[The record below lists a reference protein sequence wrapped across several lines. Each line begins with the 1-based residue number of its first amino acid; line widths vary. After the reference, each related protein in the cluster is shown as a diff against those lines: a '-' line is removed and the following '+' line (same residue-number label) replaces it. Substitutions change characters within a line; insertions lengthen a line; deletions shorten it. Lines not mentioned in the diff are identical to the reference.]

1 MVAAHKHPAHVGFST
16 IAIFLMAIGLSAGLE
31 FLGLIETLDAWI
43 AALVMKPGISSP
55 VHTLDPYLLW
65 IATAIL
71 ALGLTAVM
79 LNISSSWRRILVWIL
94 ALIITFFWVPVL
106 LLASHKPDI
115 GVALIGLLWA
125 GCCALIY
132 TINHE
137 MPADLTDNNNTT
149 KTDAPR

>member
-1 MVAAHKHPAHVGFST
+1 MVTSHKHPAHVVFAT
-16 IAIFLMAIGLSAGLE
+16 IAITLMAIGLSAGLK
-31 FLGLIETLDAWI
+31 FLGLIDRFDAWI
-43 AALVMKPGISSP
+43 AAMMSKPGLSSP
-55 VHTLDPYLLW
+55 VHALDPYLLW
-65 IATAIL
+65 MATAIL

-94 ALIITFFWVPVL
+94 ALIITLFWVPVL

-137 MPADLTDNNNTT
+137 MPADLTDINKTT
-149 KTDAPR
+149 QTDAPR

>member
-1 MVAAHKHPAHVGFST
+1 MMS
-16 IAIFLMAIGLSAGLE
+16 
-31 FLGLIETLDAWI
+31 
-43 AALVMKPGISSP
+43 KPGFSSP
-55 VHTLDPYLLW
+55 VHALDPYLLW
-65 IATAIL
+65 MATAIL

-94 ALIITFFWVPVL
+94 ALIITLFWVPVL

-137 MPADLTDNNNTT
+137 MPTDLTDINKTT
-149 KTDAPR
+149 QTDAPR

>member
-1 MVAAHKHPAHVGFST
+1 MVAAHKHPAHVGFAT
-16 IAIFLMAIGLSAGLE
+16 IAITLMAIGLSAGLK
-31 FLGLIETLDAWI
+31 FLGLIDRLDAWI
-43 AALVMKPGISSP
+43 AAMMSKPGLSSP

-65 IATAIL
+65 TATAIL

-94 ALIITFFWVPVL
+94 ALIITLFWVPVL

-132 TINHE
+132 TMNHE

-149 KTDAPR
+149 KTDASR